1 MSVRNRVAWL
11 FSFFIGRFDLPRI
24 ARTCSLRRMN
34 ETAYSA
40 DGAVLTLLV
49 AEAES
54 EAVCDW
60 IREQFSVEPVM
71 IQKPREAKLFV
82 DVYLA
87 SMIEAELAGSAIQKS
102 LGLTE
107 WSTNEYCARDWQEAW
122 KHHFSPMDVGKHLRI
137 VPPWEAGKV
146 EDGRAEIVINPGLSF
161 GTGNH
166 FTTSFCLETVD
177 ELSDELESPT
187 FADIGTGTGIL
198 SIAAAKLGWQNIIGV
213 DNDLECMKQSA
224 LNAEENGV
232 ADRCEFGFCDILAGW
247 EHGSYEVVCA
257 NIISGVLMMAAETL
271 YDLTDKFLILAG
283 IREEEADAVADC
295 YVRLGGKEIMRD
307 GDGEWAGIL
316 IMKG

>member
-1 MSVRNRVAWL
+1 M
-11 FSFFIGRFDLPRI
+11 
-24 ARTCSLRRMN
+24 
-34 ETAYSA
+34 
-40 DGAVLTLLV
+40 TLLV
-49 AEAES
+49 AETDS
-54 EAVCDW
+54 ERVCDW
-60 IREQFSVEPVM
+60 IREQFEVEPVM
-71 IQKPREAKLFV
+71 IQKPREPKLFV
-82 DVYLA
+82 DVYLG
-87 SMIEAELAGSAIQKS
+87 SLIEAELAGNAIQEA

-107 WSTNEYCARDWQEAW
+107 WSTNEYRARDWQEAW
-122 KHHFSPMDVGKHLRI
+122 KHHFAAIDVGKHLRI

-146 EDGRAEIVINPGLSF
+146 QDDRHEIVINPGLSF

-187 FADIGTGTGIL
+187 FADIGTGSGIL
-198 SIAAAKLGWQNIIGV
+198 AVAAAKFGWRDILGV
-213 DNDLECMKQSA
+213 DYDMECMKQSA

-232 ADRCEFGFCDILAGW
+232 AEKCKFGFCDITRGW
-247 EHGSYEVVCA
+247 EHGTYDVVCA

-271 YDLTDKFLILAG
+271 YDLTGKFLILAG

-316 IMKG
+316 IMK